1 MPARSASAVS
11 TIPNAFE
18 RVACVPRKSR
28 STSSRKDL
36 SVRREAGW
44 GLSAK
49 KPGSAR
55 KAVQQASC
63 RASYRA
69 VASCSFWCFNSR
81 SMSPDTSSPSQVCR
95 TQSVPTMNPRPSASV
110 TWHDRAMDRSQK
122 AQSPAFAP
130 ECHEAEGRKTQAFAL
145 ERVRVLSHGCLRID
159 RGHNKDSHHEFTQRP
174 VHEG

>member
-18 RVACVPRKSR
+18 RVACVLRMSR
-28 STSSRKDL
+28 GTSSRKDL
-36 SVRREAGW
+36 SVRQEAGW

-55 KAVQQASC
+55 KAAQQ
-63 RASYRA
+63 ASYRA
-69 VASCSFWCFNSR
+69 VASCFFWCFNSR

-110 TWHDRAMDRSQK
+110 TWHDRPDGPVAEGAVARL
-122 AQSPAFAP
+122 AP

-159 RGHNKDSHHEFTQRP
+159 RGHNKESHHEFTQRP